1 MIGAVESWQP
11 MNSAWIDGV
20 WERRGLW
27 QKAVW
32 FLLVPISV
40 VFYVLVGLRNFL
52 FSLKWRRA
60 LALGRPVI
68 SVGNLTVGGTGK
80 TPSCVWLARALETRG
95 LRVGIVTRGYG
106 GKRSAPIVFSGNG
119 AGVTTL
125 ASAQEVAAGGDE
137 PCMMAKIYGHTVA
150 VGEKRYNA
158 ARELLNQRDIDV
170 FILDDGFQHR
180 RVKRD
185 ADLVLLGHDTSG
197 WVLPAGPFREPAKS
211 VKRADFLLITAAE
224 NEWAP
229 VIRSFRPDACF
240 RGSLTPV
247 ALVGYQSNKWKEYP
261 LSLLYRNKI
270 VAVAGIAHPERFY
283 RMLHEF
289 EGDIVD
295 ILEYPDHHDYTAT
308 DWQRINRVGRIAE
321 LILTTEKD
329 IIKLARF
336 PFAKDK
342 LLALRVEMVV
352 ENGDAL
358 VTALLERAHGQHVG
372 GEQN

>member
-1 MIGAVESWQP
+1 
-11 MNSAWIDGV
+11 MNSSWIDAV

-27 QKAVW
+27 QKTVW
-32 FLLVPISV
+32 LLLVPISA
-40 VFYVLVGLRNFL
+40 VFYLLVGARNIW
-52 FSLKWRRA
+52 FSLDWRRA
-60 LALGRPVI
+60 LTLGRPVI

-80 TPSCVWLARALETRG
+80 TPSCVWLARALEKRG

-106 GKRSAPIVFSGNG
+106 GKRSAPFVLSGNG
-119 AGVTTL
+119 DGLEAL
-125 ASAQEVAAGGDE
+125 ASAEQVAACGDE

-150 VGEKRYNA
+150 VGEKRILA
-158 ARELLNQRDIDV
+158 ARELLKQREIDV

-197 WVLPAGPFREPAKS
+197 WLLPAGPFREPAKS
-211 VKRADFLLITAAE
+211 VGRADFLLITAAE
-224 NEWAP
+224 NEWASLT
-229 VIRSFRPDACF
+229 RSFRRDACF
-240 RGSLTPV
+240 KGSLAPV
-247 ALVGYQSNKWKEYP
+247 ALVGFQSNKWKEYP

-308 DWQRINRVGRIAE
+308 DWQRINRIGRSAE

-358 VTALLERAHGQHVG
+358 VAALLEHANGRYAAAAR
-372 GEQN
+372 N